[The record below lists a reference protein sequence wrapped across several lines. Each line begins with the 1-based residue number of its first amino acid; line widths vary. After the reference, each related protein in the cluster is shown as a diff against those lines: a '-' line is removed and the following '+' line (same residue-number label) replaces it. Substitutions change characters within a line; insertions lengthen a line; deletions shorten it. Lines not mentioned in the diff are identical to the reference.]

1 MQTSFL
7 IPPGGG
13 GQPPRLPPQCKSCVL
28 LSPLPPPRVR
38 VPRAC
43 TFPRCRQCVRYC
55 SFNVLSLEQVPPLM
69 LGETTRI
76 IIIFWVLF
84 FFFGLK
90 KKEKEKK
97 NFLPRLLPRRRQEA
111 PGGAFVLTS
120 SPRQP
125 RWCIFGGAGAPG
137 YPPEGG
143 LQRVLPPGG
152 GPGLLRAGLGAR
164 ACARVC
170 AGGLRVRVEGSLG
183 HAEQP
188 CGSGE
193 MGGSAPPLPSLPPPA
208 GVPCSPA
215 GLGAGWCRRG
225 TPRERGGLWVQQGG
239 RPRSVSLPPVAEMV
253 GGWPSCGGGPP

>member
-1 MQTSFL
+1 M
-7 IPPGGG
+7 
-13 GQPPRLPPQCKSCVL
+13 
-28 LSPLPPPRVR
+28 
-38 VPRAC
+38 
-43 TFPRCRQCVRYC
+43 
-55 SFNVLSLEQVPPLM
+55 
-69 LGETTRI
+69 
-76 IIIFWVLF
+76 
-84 FFFGLK
+84 
-90 KKEKEKK
+90 
-97 NFLPRLLPRRRQEA
+97 
-111 PGGAFVLTS
+111 LTS

-239 RPRSVSLPPVAEMV
+239 RPRSVSLPPPRCCCLWVGAGRWCLSPTLSPGLLLAPKPQRDAWGGSCAPGRPGAEV
-253 GGWPSCGGGPP
+253 SAPGPPPPARGPHGGSLARRGGGSASQLRYDCHRCRVAGAPVGVVTCRSLPPTPPGTL